1 MKLKISHFFYI
12 LSLTLILSFGCRD
25 KIIEPDESVIKSGFD
40 EIARLL
46 EVAYQNNSLEGLDSV
61 FAMWQNLLPPF
72 NENQKNS
79 FPDTVREIYNIF
91 EEFYT
96 PEDLNR
102 ITGGYHENFETDF
115 RYIVVQNSIEYA
127 VTDTNPEFYYY
138 KGVELINNQITDFRP
153 QPSVNLPLVYL
164 SLEADSMIYRFLYQ
178 SDGTPEPDHSERISF
193 LRQAIQLTHHHWV
206 DDYHKITMPIVLKIY
221 IDKSLS
227 QALIIFRVFYQFGN
241 AYLERTNGKWQL
253 IYSDLTAIE

>member
-1 MKLKISHFFYI
+1 MKLKISLFLFI
-12 LSLTLILSFGCRD
+12 AFLTLILSYGCRD
-25 KIIEPDESVIKSGFD
+25 KIIEPDESTIKYSFD
-40 EIARLL
+40 EIARQL
-46 EVAYQNNSLEGLDSV
+46 EVAYQNNSQKGLDSV
-61 FAMWQNLLPPF
+61 FEMWQNAIPTF
-72 NENQKNS
+72 TENQKNS
-79 FPDTVREIYNIF
+79 FPDTVCEIYNIF

-127 VTDTNPEFYYY
+127 VTDTNPEFYYS

-153 QPSVNLPLVYL
+153 QPPVNFPFVYL
-164 SLEADSMIYRFLYQ
+164 STEADSMIYRFLYQ
-178 SDGTPEPDHSERISF
+178 PDGTPEPDHSERISF
-193 LRQAIQLTHHHWV
+193 IRQAIQLTHHHWIN
-206 DDYHKITMPIVLKIY
+206 DYHKVTMPIVLKIY

-241 AYLERTNGKWQL
+241 AYLERTNGKWKL
-253 IYSDLTAIE
+253 VYSVLTAIE